1 MPTHHAARPGPCNL
15 ITDVAGLR
23 VGNAEDERAL
33 SGVTVIL
40 PEREVLASA
49 DVRGGAPGTRDVDAL
64 TPENLVEAVH
74 GVVLSGGSVFGLDA
88 AGGVVSWLAAKGIG
102 FAFGDQPL
110 PCPVVPSAIL
120 FDIKNGG
127 DKDWGDTPPYRAL
140 GIAAA
145 ENAAED
151 FSLGNAGA
159 GFGASA
165 GMFKGGLGSASAVF
179 DDLIVGA
186 LVAVNGFGSPADPRS
201 GNLWA
206 RGLAMG
212 DEMGPMKA
220 AKAASGPPPVLAW
233 TKAEESGAGAG
244 ANTTIA
250 VVATDADL
258 TKAEARRLAI
268 MAADGMARAIKPVH
282 TPFDGDTV
290 IALATGARPLPEPRA
305 LHLGITGELAAD
317 CLARA
322 IGRGVWEARSVGA
335 MIAFRDRK

>member
-1 MPTHHAARPGPCNL
+1 MPTRNAARPGPRNL

-23 VGNAEDERAL
+23 VGHAGDERAL

-40 PEREVLASA
+40 PEREVLAAA
-49 DVRGGAPGTRDVDAL
+49 DVRGGAPGTRDTDAL
-64 TPENLVEAVH
+64 APENLVDAVH

-88 AGGVVSWLAAKGIG
+88 AGGVISWLAGKGIG
-102 FAFGDQPL
+102 FTFGEQPL
-110 PCPVVPSAIL
+110 PCPVVPSAVL
-120 FDIKNGG
+120 FDVNNGG

-145 ENAAED
+145 ESAAQD
-151 FSLGNAGA
+151 FALGNCGA
-159 GFGASA
+159 GLGASA
-165 GMFKGGLGSASAVF
+165 GMFKGGLGSASAVL
-179 DDLIVGA
+179 DGVTVGA
-186 LVAVNGFGSPADPRS
+186 LVAVNSFGSPADPRS

-206 RGLAMG
+206 RGLAVG

-220 AKAASGPPPVLAW
+220 IGASSGPPPVLAW
-233 TKAEESGAGAG
+233 SKADGGGASAG

-250 VVATDADL
+250 VVATDARL
-258 TKAEARRLAI
+258 SKAEARRFAI

-290 IALATGARPLPEPRA
+290 IALATGAKALPEPRA
-305 LHLGITGELAAD
+305 LHLGIAGEMAAD

-322 IGRGVWEARSVGA
+322 IGRGVWEARSIGA
-335 MIAFRDRK
+335 MTALRDHK